1 MMTTDTSLLMTMSDI
16 AGLAQVQRPVVS
28 VWRSR
33 SAGTD
38 TPFPAPVSRQRG
50 VDLFDADQVGSWLE
64 RTGRGN
70 NREATADA
78 AAYAVPDPSRG
89 LDEFDEQ
96 TFRGVTALLALRAAS
111 DHALNTLTAAELVDL
126 ADEYDPDDD
135 LLLREIEALGD
146 TLPVLVAYVDSLVE
160 AAFGPAPAFERML
173 TDRFKRNLAGEGDLT
188 LSRAALDL
196 MTETV
201 AALRLTQP
209 ADSVLVDPTGSASD
223 LLIAIHQGEVPV
235 MTANVDSPTARL
247 QRRRLM
253 VHGIVR
259 TELQVLPSG
268 AFSVTGAA
276 VHVAQYPS
284 AARPTMTPEQILS
297 DIEQS
302 VLQMTDEQLAVVLAP
317 ASVLSDIGISRDAE
331 QLRSTLLRSGRVR
344 AIVRLPA
351 GLLTGK
357 PQQLQALWVLG
368 GAHTAVALA
377 DRYAMVADLVA
388 TPLNEAAIDALVS
401 DLAASLGSQRMVRA
415 HAFRF
420 ARLVLTRSL
429 LASRRSLVAG
439 VSTVIPAR
447 DQPAAALAVSIDR
460 LAALLHADLA
470 VEAASEQATTSTVHE
485 LLSAG
490 HLRYIPGNRIAAE
503 DVIDDVIAGVT
514 DADGIRLIGPAEV
527 AATAQLGHRRIDRL
541 RFAAKYLAGRVTEP
555 GDVVFCT
562 SPRPAA
568 MVDAEGTSVVLFPAR
583 ILRIE
588 QADPNGL
595 LDAVLAADIAALPPG
610 HRRWRAWP
618 VRQVALKQL
627 VALGDALTSLRW
639 EQKRARERLG
649 QLDQLTDL
657 LMAGV
662 TAGTITLASDAPS
675 KGTT

>member
-1 MMTTDTSLLMTMSDI
+1 MTDTALLMTMSDI
-16 AGLAQVQRPVVS
+16 AGLAHVQRPVVS

-33 SAGTD
+33 SAATN
-38 TPFPAPVSRQRG
+38 TPFPTPVSRQRG
-50 VDLFDADQVGSWLE
+50 VDLFNADQVGSWLSA
-64 RTGRGN
+64 TGRGN
-70 NREATADA
+70 NRDAAADA
-78 AAYAVPDPSRG
+78 AAYAVPDAH
-89 LDEFDEQ
+89 DEQ
-96 TFRGVTALLALRAAS
+96 TFRGVTALLALRAAC
-111 DHALNTLTAAELVDL
+111 DHALSTLTEAELVDL
-126 ADEYDPDDD
+126 ADEHDPDDD

-146 TLPVLVAYVDSLVE
+146 TLPTLAAYVDALVE

-173 TDRFKRNLAGEGDLT
+173 TDRFKRNLADEGDLS
-188 LSRAALDL
+188 LSREALDL
-196 MTETV
+196 MAETV
-201 AALRLTQP
+201 TALRLTQP

-235 MTANVDSPTARL
+235 MTANIDSPTARL

-253 VHGIVR
+253 VHGVVR

-284 AARPTMTPEQILS
+284 AARPTMTPVQILS
-297 DIEQS
+297 DIEQI

-317 ASVLSDIGISRDAE
+317 SAVLSETGLSREADE
-331 QLRSTLLRSGRVR
+331 LRSSLLRSGRVR

-368 GAHTAVALA
+368 AAHAEVALA

-388 TPLNEAAIDALVS
+388 TPLGGAAIDDLVS
-401 DLAASLGSQRMVRA
+401 DLAASLGSQSTVRA

-429 LASRRSLVAG
+429 LASRRPLVAG
-439 VSTVIPAR
+439 VHTVPSAA
-447 DQPAAALAVSIDR
+447 DQPAAALAVTIDR
-460 LAALLHADLA
+460 LAASLDADLA
-470 VEAASEQATTSTVHE
+470 VEPASDKAASSTVHE
-485 LLSAG
+485 LLTAG
-490 HLRYIPGNRIAAE
+490 HLHYIPGNRIAA
-503 DVIDDVIAGVT
+503 DDVIEGAT
-514 DADGIRLIGPAEV
+514 DAAGIRLIGPAEV
-527 AATAQLGHRRIDRL
+527 ANPSQLGHRRIDRL
-541 RFAAKYLAGRVTEP
+541 RFAAAYSSGRVTEP
-555 GDVVFCT
+555 GDVVFAT

-568 MVDAEGTSVVLFPAR
+568 VVDTEGTSVVLFPAR

-595 LDAVLAADIAALPPG
+595 LDAVLAADIQSMPPG

-618 VRQVALKQL
+618 VRQVALNQRA
-627 VALGDALTSLRW
+627 ALADALTSLRW
-639 EQKRARERLG
+639 EQKQALDRLG
-649 QLDQLTDL
+649 QLDELTDL

-662 TAGTITLASDAPS
+662 TAGTITIASNAPS

>member
-1 MMTTDTSLLMTMSDI
+1 MTDTALLMTMSDI
-16 AGLAQVQRPVVS
+16 AGLAHVQRPVVS

-33 SAGTD
+33 SAATN
-38 TPFPAPVSRQRG
+38 TPFPTPVSRQRG
-50 VDLFDADQVGSWLE
+50 VDLFNADQVGSWLSA
-64 RTGRGN
+64 TGRGN
-70 NREATADA
+70 NRDAAADA
-78 AAYAVPDPSRG
+78 AAYAVPDAH
-89 LDEFDEQ
+89 DEQ
-96 TFRGVTALLALRAAS
+96 TFRGVTALLTLRAAC
-111 DHALNTLTAAELVDL
+111 DHALSTLTEAELVDL
-126 ADEYDPDDD
+126 ADEHDPDDD

-146 TLPVLVAYVDSLVE
+146 TLPTLAAYVDALVE
-160 AAFGPAPAFERML
+160 AAFGPTPAFERML
-173 TDRFKRNLAGEGDLT
+173 TDRFKRNLADEGDLS
-188 LSRAALDL
+188 LSREALDL
-196 MTETV
+196 MAETV
-201 AALRLTQP
+201 TALRLTQP

-284 AARPTMTPEQILS
+284 AARPTMTPVQILS

-317 ASVLSDIGISRDAE
+317 SAVLSDTGLSREADE
-331 QLRSTLLRSGRVR
+331 LRSSLLRSGRVR

-368 GAHTAVALA
+368 AAHAEVALA

-388 TPLNEAAIDALVS
+388 TPLGDAAIDDLVS

-460 LAALLHADLA
+460 LAAKLEADVV
-470 VEAASEQATTSTVHE
+470 VEPASEIASTSTVQE
-485 LLSAG
+485 LLTAG
-490 HLRYIPGNRIAAE
+490 HLHYIPGNRIAAE
-503 DVIDDVIAGVT
+503 DVSDDVIEGA
-514 DADGIRLIGPAEV
+514 AEAAGIRLIGPAEV
-527 AATAQLGHRRIDRL
+527 ANPSQLGHRSIDRL
-541 RFAAKYLAGRVTEP
+541 RFAAAYSSGRVTEP
-555 GDVVFCT
+555 GDVVFAT

-568 MVDAEGTSVVLFPAR
+568 VVDTEGTSVVLFPAR

-595 LDAVLAADIAALPPG
+595 LDAVLAADIQAMPPG

-618 VRQVALKQL
+618 VRQVALNQRQ
-627 VALGDALTSLRW
+627 ALADALTSLRW
-639 EQKRARERLG
+639 EQKQALDRLG
-649 QLDQLTDL
+649 QLDELTDL

-662 TAGTITLASDAPS
+662 TAGTITIASEALS